1 MDFSRR
7 EFLKTGLA
15 SIDAKGM
22 TKLDTYTV
30 RIPCSTPFAT
40 LSEADGRSVADLER
54 LRDGFLAE
62 LLELVERYAVTGRG
76 DALLPVA
83 AAGPTAAAL
92 G

>member
-1 MDFSRR
+1 M
-7 EFLKTGLA
+7 A
-15 SIDAKGM
+15 HM
-22 TKLDTYTV
+22 LDHFGAALEEPWT
-30 RIPCSTPFAT
+30 RLQAPPLTPELRDRMIEGC
-40 LSEADGRSVADLER
+40 LSEADGRSIADLER

>member
-1 MDFSRR
+1 MI
-7 EFLKTGLA
+7 EG
-15 SIDAKGM
+15 
-22 TKLDTYTV
+22 
-30 RIPCSTPFAT
+30 C

-83 AAGPTAAAL
+83 AVSPTAAAL